1 MKSLIKLNVNADS
14 YEIAVNPNRTLLE
27 ALRYD
32 CHLTGTK
39 QGCDMGDCGAC
50 TVLIDGI
57 PIQSCI
63 TLAVE
68 CVGKQILTV
77 EGIARQDKPHPL
89 QIAWNNHGASQCGY
103 CTPGFI
109 VVAKWLFDHNPNPT
123 EEEIKMALSGN
134 ICRCTG
140 YTKIISAMKEAGEIM
155 REEKSV

>member
-1 MKSLIKLNVNADS
+1 MKSLIKLHVNGDLH
-14 YEIAVNPNRTLLE
+14 EIAVNPNRTLLE

-50 TVLIDGI
+50 TVLIDGL

-68 CVGKQILTV
+68 CVGKEILTV
-77 EGIARQDKPHPL
+77 EGIAKQDKPHPV

-109 VVAKWLFDHNPNPT
+109 VVAKWLFDRNPNPT

-140 YTKIISAMKEAGEIM
+140 YTKIISAMKETIQIM
-155 REEKSV
+155 NSEQ